1 MKDVNWNNEKNNWL
15 RNERGISFNA
25 VKHYIENEE
34 YIDIIEHPNKEQYPN
49 QRIFVIEIEQY
60 IYCVPFVETEEEIF
74 LKTIFPGRALTKK
87 YLKKKEE
94 QP

>member
-1 MKDVNWNNEKNNWL
+1 
-15 RNERGISFNA
+15 
-25 VKHYIENEE
+25 
-34 YIDIIEHPNKEQYPN
+34 
-49 QRIFVIEIEQY
+49 
-60 IYCVPFVETEEEIF
+60 VETEEEIF